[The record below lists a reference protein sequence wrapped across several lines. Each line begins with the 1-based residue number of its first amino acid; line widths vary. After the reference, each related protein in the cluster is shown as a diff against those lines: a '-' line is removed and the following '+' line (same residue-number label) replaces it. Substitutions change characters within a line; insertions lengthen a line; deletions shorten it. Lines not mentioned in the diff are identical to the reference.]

1 MVEHRNPQV
10 PVVLREAIAI
20 VQSREEE
27 EALRE
32 IALTFCTEF
41 LQSPSILSTV
51 TKSDL
56 QEHLMEWTRDN
67 NPAIRRLCLQGL
79 ASVLFWPGKG
89 QLLRAQLPGTIAMFC
104 ATDARTVL
112 EAMTE
117 AADAIYLLAGEG
129 LGSISQDMA
138 ASLRPLIDHE
148 RGSVRSAAIS
158 LLGTMLSGVKDPDKP
173 AVQQE
178 LTSCL
183 LPLLLHLA
191 DEEQSVILVS
201 AALGISREQST
212 RVPWAPPVS
221 RAPAQPGPLGTCRG
235 HRGGPLGSDPLGS
248 QSSLPPIGNKG
259 QEPPLAGRA
268 GAQGAG
274 RRGRAPDAPSLS
286 EVPRSPLVLQSCKVT
301 LFRCAVFLGWANR
314 KSLFCSLAWDGSS
327 QLLPCVGKCLME
339 NNERNVPRLL
349 FQALAY
355 LESSQLSIRHSAALF
370 IGETIHHF
378 VYLLAE
384 TVSADGIYRLCEAFQ
399 EVPLRSDRTTAIV
412 LNEHFKWLQKL
423 ANLVWGAF

>member
-1 MVEHRNPQV
+1 MMGQ
-10 PVVLREAIAI
+10 A
-20 VQSREEE
+20 QSKGRF
-27 EALRE
+27 LLLS
-32 IALTFCTEF
+32 LTLIFSFQF

-56 QEHLMEWTRDN
+56 QEHLMEWSRDN
-67 NPAIRRLCLQGL
+67 NPAIRRLCLRGL

-117 AADAIYLLAGEG
+117 AADATNLLAGEG

-158 LLGTMLSGVKDPDKP
+158 LLGTMLSGVKDPDKL

-191 DEEQSVILVS
+191 DEEQSVIL
-201 AALGISREQST
+201 
-212 RVPWAPPVS
+212 
-221 RAPAQPGPLGTCRG
+221 
-235 HRGGPLGSDPLGS
+235 
-248 QSSLPPIGNKG
+248 
-259 QEPPLAGRA
+259 
-268 GAQGAG
+268 
-274 RRGRAPDAPSLS
+274 
-286 EVPRSPLVLQSCKVT
+286 
-301 LFRCAVFLGWANR
+301 
-314 KSLFCSLAWDGSS
+314 
-327 QLLPCVGKCLME
+327 ME
-339 NNERNVPRLL
+339 NNERNIPRLL
-349 FQALAY
+349 FQALKY
-355 LESSQLSIRHSAALF
+355 LESSQPSIRHSAALF

-384 TVSADGIYRLCEAFQ
+384 TVSADGIFRLCE
-399 EVPLRSDRTTAIV
+399 
-412 LNEHFKWLQKL
+412 
-423 ANLVWGAF
+423 

>member
-1 MVEHRNPQV
+1 
-10 PVVLREAIAI
+10 
-20 VQSREEE
+20 
-27 EALRE
+27 
-32 IALTFCTEF
+32 
-41 LQSPSILSTV
+41 
-51 TKSDL
+51 
-56 QEHLMEWTRDN
+56 
-67 NPAIRRLCLQGL
+67 
-79 ASVLFWPGKG
+79 
-89 QLLRAQLPGTIAMFC
+89 MFC
-104 ATDARTVL
+104 AMDARTVL

-191 DEEQSVILVS
+191 DEEQSVIL
-201 AALGISREQST
+201 
-212 RVPWAPPVS
+212 
-221 RAPAQPGPLGTCRG
+221 
-235 HRGGPLGSDPLGS
+235 
-248 QSSLPPIGNKG
+248 
-259 QEPPLAGRA
+259 
-268 GAQGAG
+268 
-274 RRGRAPDAPSLS
+274 
-286 EVPRSPLVLQSCKVT
+286 SCKVT

-339 NNERNVPRLL
+339 NNERNIPRLL
-349 FQALAY
+349 FQALNY
-355 LESSQLSIRHSAALF
+355 LESSQPSIRHSAALF

>member
-1 MVEHRNPQV
+1 
-10 PVVLREAIAI
+10 
-20 VQSREEE
+20 
-27 EALRE
+27 
-32 IALTFCTEF
+32 
-41 LQSPSILSTV
+41 
-51 TKSDL
+51 
-56 QEHLMEWTRDN
+56 MEWTRDN

-117 AADAIYLLAGEG
+117 AADATNLLAGEG

-191 DEEQSVILVS
+191 DEEQSVIL
-201 AALGISREQST
+201 
-212 RVPWAPPVS
+212 
-221 RAPAQPGPLGTCRG
+221 
-235 HRGGPLGSDPLGS
+235 
-248 QSSLPPIGNKG
+248 
-259 QEPPLAGRA
+259 
-268 GAQGAG
+268 
-274 RRGRAPDAPSLS
+274 
-286 EVPRSPLVLQSCKVT
+286 SCKVT

-355 LESSQLSIRHSAALF
+355 LESSQPSIRHSAALF
-370 IGETIHHF
+370 IGETIHHYL
-378 VYLLAE
+378 YLLAE
-384 TVSADGIYRLCEAFQ
+384 TVSADDIYRLCEAFQ